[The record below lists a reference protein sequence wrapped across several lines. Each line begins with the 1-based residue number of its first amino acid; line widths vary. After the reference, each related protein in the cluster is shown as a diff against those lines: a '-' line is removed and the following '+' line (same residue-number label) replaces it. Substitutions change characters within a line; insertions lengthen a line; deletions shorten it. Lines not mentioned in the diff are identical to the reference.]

1 MNYIVTAAQMKRA
14 DEATTDCFGIPSLVL
29 MENAARE
36 TARYISG
43 HYKKK
48 RRVLVIA
55 GCGNNGGDGM
65 AVGRIL
71 FQKGYSVTV
80 FFCAL
85 REHCTEAAKRQL
97 EILEK
102 YGVNVTDHFPEA
114 EYDIIIDAVFGIGL
128 SRPVEGK
135 YAAVLAKANAAA
147 GVKIACDIPSGLDA
161 DTGQVKGCA
170 FQADL
175 TLTYAFLKRGL
186 LLYPGASFAG
196 KVVCLDIG
204 ITEDSFQGKL
214 PLAYTY
220 TGKDRKDQKLLPL
233 RPAHSH
239 KGSFG
244 KVLLLAG
251 SKNMSG
257 ACELAAKSLYRTGAG
272 LVRIMTA
279 QENRVILQQKV
290 PEAVLHTYSDG
301 PQGQKEAERQ
311 LLADIAWSDC
321 IVAGCGMGQSPMA
334 GFLLHTLLCAQKMP
348 EKKLLLDADAL
359 NWLAEDEKARQEL
372 DCLIQKG
379 GRVALTPHLLE
390 FSRIAGLPVETLQS
404 DLMEQCSA
412 FAVRTGAVTVCKD
425 ARTAVGMPDG
435 RIYLNQS
442 GNSGMATAGAG
453 DVLGGIIGGLAAQ
466 GMEWEQAAPLGV
478 FLHGLAGDA
487 AAKRS
492 GEYFIMA
499 HDLTRALKR
508 VLR

>member
-1 MNYIVTAAQMKRA
+1 MNYLVTAAQMKRA
-14 DEATTDCFGIPSLVL
+14 DEATTDCFGIPPLVL

-36 TARYISG
+36 TARYIG
-43 HYKKK
+43 RHYKKK
-48 RRVLVIA
+48 RRVLVLA

-71 FQKGYSVTV
+71 FQMGYSVTV

-85 REHCTEAAKRQL
+85 REKCTEAAKRQL

-102 YGVNVTDHFPEA
+102 YGVDVTDHFPEA

-128 SRPVEGK
+128 SRPVEGE
-135 YAAVLAKANAAA
+135 YAAVLERANAVA
-147 GVKIACDIPSGLDA
+147 GMKIACDIPSGLDT

-220 TGKDRKDQKLLPL
+220 TGKDKKLLPP
-233 RPAHSH
+233 RPANSH

-251 SKNMSG
+251 SRNMSG

-290 PEAVLHTYSDG
+290 PEAVLHTYSDL
-301 PQGQKEAERQ
+301 QQEQKEAARQ
-311 LLADIAWSDC
+311 LRADIEWADC
-321 IVAGCGMGQSPMA
+321 VVAGCGMGDSPMA
-334 GFLLHTLLCAQKMP
+334 GFLLHTLLGAQKMP

-359 NWLAEDEKARQEL
+359 NWLAKDKSARLEL

-390 FSRIAGLPVETLQS
+390 FSRIDGLPVETLRL
-404 DLMEQCSA
+404 DLMEHCSA
-412 FAVRTGAVTVCKD
+412 FAVRTGTVTVCKD
-425 ARTAVGMPDG
+425 ARTVVGMPGG

-442 GNSGMATAGAG
+442 GNSGMATAGSG
-453 DVLGGIIGGLAAQ
+453 DVLSGVIGALAAQ
-466 GMEWEQAAPLGV
+466 GLEWEQAAPLGV
-478 FLHGLAGDA
+478 FLHGLAGDV

-499 HDLTRALKR
+499 HDLIRALKR